1 MSCFLRAE
9 KRFITCQDW
18 SSNKKMSILPFNPH
32 EGQYLPLREGY
43 IMGKNI
49 NPTNVA

>member
-9 KRFITCQDW
+9 KRDCQNW
-18 SSNKKMSILPFNPH
+18 SSNKKMGILPFNPH

-49 NPTNVA
+49 NPTSVA